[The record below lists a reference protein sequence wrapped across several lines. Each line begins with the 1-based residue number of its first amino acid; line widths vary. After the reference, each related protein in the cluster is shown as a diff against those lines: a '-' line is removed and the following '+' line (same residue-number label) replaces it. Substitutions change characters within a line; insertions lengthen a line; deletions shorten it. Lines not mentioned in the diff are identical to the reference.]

1 MFVLFSFRS
10 VPSWN
15 LFIID
20 VIAIILE
27 MRSKCLLFTSC
38 LHDRNPSL
46 FSALSILTAGVHG
59 AYFFFDD
66 CCLFWRAYFC
76 WSVLF
81 RDHRLSIVFVHQP
94 RFHFF
99 SLLRCPFCTS
109 AVLHGF
115 VVFFCLNC
123 ARMLACCLPF
133 SLSHTLLLAYLTV
146 FFFSPYIF
154 LYVC

>member
-10 VPSWN
+10 K
-15 LFIID
+15 LEFIHYW
-20 VIAIILE
+20 
-27 MRSKCLLFTSC
+27 CYCNYTSC

-81 RDHRLSIVFVHQP
+81 CSFVIIGCPLCSFTSPVFI
-94 RFHFF
+94 FF

-123 ARMLACCLPF
+123 ARMLACLLACCLPF

-146 FFFSPYIF
+146 FFFSPCIF